1 VTCPSCSATVPE
13 GARFCP
19 TCGHALHAVADE
31 RRVVTVV
38 FGDLVGFT
46 ALSETRDPEQ
56 VKNLVD
62 RCFALLANDI
72 TTYGGRVDKVVGDA
86 VVALFGA
93 PLAHEDDAER
103 AVRAAMQMQRTIERE
118 APRMGAPVRMRI
130 GVNSGE
136 VLVGALRAGGDYTAM
151 GDVVNAAAR
160 LQTAAQPGQ
169 VVVGPE
175 THASTAS
182 VFHYEPLGQVPVRGR
197 DEPIEAWA
205 ALEALVEPG
214 QRQRTRIPLV
224 GRDPEVGLLCH
235 ALTAAIGA
243 CRPHLALVLGEA
255 GMGKSRLAE
264 EVATAAR
271 EEHGALVLEG
281 RSLPYGAAN
290 VWWPFAEAVRQA
302 CGISP
307 EDSGDEA
314 RAKCLRAVS
323 AAGGGSPEDPEHV
336 RTADALLYT
345 LGKEGKLSEVD
356 PARARDEVARGVRR
370 FLSDLAA
377 DRPVVLALSDV
388 QWADDSVLAMVDAL
402 LDGLVRLPLVVVLT
416 ARPDLAERW
425 HPAPGSHNL
434 IVLNVDPLDP
444 VSAGQLV
451 DVLLDGQATDDVREL
466 LVARSGGNPFFLEE
480 LAGLLQESGMLV
492 DVPVGSVPV
501 LPATLRGL
509 IAARLDSLPVEQRGV
524 IEDAAV
530 LGRRA
535 GLRAL
540 ETMAEARGASRARV
554 AVDALAARD
563 LLAVRDERWEFR
575 SDLVREVAYGT
586 LTKAERARRHARFA
600 SWLEGASKEKERQ
613 DELLEDLARHY
624 AVAAELVAEVGDV
637 VGVPGDV
644 AERALSTLQKAAE
657 RAEDREIHPVAARL
671 YDQQLRLLGDEPGPA
686 RRHALIG
693 RGRARTALRELEDA
707 HADLE
712 AAVLESRAVGD
723 EVALAR
729 ALTTRGDLERNEA
742 DYAASLATLEEARQL
757 WLRLGDRRGEAAALR
772 RTGLTNLFSGDL
784 DAAEAALVE
793 AFAAFSEIGSR
804 RGVAW
809 ANQNLAW
816 ISFYRGE
823 QDVAEARLNDS
834 ISLFADIGD
843 WGGLGW
849 SLGLMAW
856 VQFTRGHRGEAERL
870 ALQARDEAGGH
881 GDRWAD
887 GMMTVLLANI
897 RLWQGRAAEA
907 VERALEARRLFEEL
921 GDVWGACRALAP
933 LSYALL
939 LTGQPEEARRAVAAA
954 YGAAEHL
961 TDVDAIAYPGILAAN
976 VELHA
981 GDGEAAVKALER
993 AQLALEGP
1001 GAPAM
1006 RVGEEEIA
1014 HLVGLA
1020 LLQTG
1025 RPSVG
1030 HTWLETALPR
1040 VRDVGPRAAALG
1052 ASALVKAA
1060 VGDVEGAR
1068 ARAAEVAALPG
1079 GTYMDLV
1086 LSLLGAGCAAARVGE
1101 GDTAVANLDEA
1112 AALLDATD
1120 DRVTPAVVALARGR
1134 VLEAL
1139 GDPRSDAALQAAR
1152 RNLDALGLPAAGWDV
1167 AFRHATGAVTG
1178 VG

>member
-19 TCGHALHAVADE
+19 TCGHAIHAVADE

-103 AVRAAMQMQRTIERE
+103 AVRAALQMQRTIERE

-175 THASTAS
+175 THAGTAS
-182 VFHYEPLGQVPVRGR
+182 VFHYESLGAVPVRGR

-205 ALEALVEPG
+205 AVEALVEPG

-224 GRDPEVGLLCH
+224 GRGPEVGLLCH

-243 CRPHLALVLGEA
+243 TRAHLALVLGEA

-271 EEHGALVLEG
+271 DEHGALVLEG

-290 VWWPFAEAVRQA
+290 IWWPFAEAVRQA

-307 EDSGDEA
+307 DDSGDEA

-323 AAGGGSPEDPEHV
+323 AAGGGSPEDPDHV
-336 RTADALLYT
+336 RTADALLYL
-345 LGKEGKLSEVD
+345 LGKEGKLAEVD
-356 PARARDEVARGVRR
+356 PARARDEVARGLRR
-370 FLSDLAA
+370 FLSGLAA
-377 DRPVVLALSDV
+377 DRPVVLVLSDV
-388 QWADDSVLAMVDAL
+388 QWADDAVLSLVDAL
-402 LDGLVRLPLVVVLT
+402 LDGVVRLPLVVVLT

-425 HPAPGSHNL
+425 HPAHGSHNL
-434 IVLNVDPLDP
+434 VVLNVDPLDP
-444 VSAGQLV
+444 VAAGQLV
-451 DVLLDGQATDDVREL
+451 DVLLDGQATDDVRDL

-480 LAGLLQESGMLV
+480 LAGLLMESGILV
-492 DVPVGSVPV
+492 GAPVGSVPV

-509 IAARLDSLPVEQRGV
+509 IAARLDSLPVDQRGV

-540 ETMAEARGASRARV
+540 EAMADGRGASGARAV
-554 AVDALAARD
+554 IDALAARD
-563 LLAVRDERWEFR
+563 LIVVRDERWEFR

-600 SWLEGASKEKERQ
+600 SWLEGVTKEKERQ
-613 DELLEDLARHY
+613 DEMLEDLARHY
-624 AVAAELVAEVGDV
+624 AAAAELAAEVGEV
-637 VGVPGDV
+637 VGVPADV
-644 AERALSTLQKAAE
+644 RDRALSTLQKAAE

-693 RGRARTALRELEDA
+693 RGRARTALRQLEDA
-707 HADLE
+707 RADLE
-712 AAVLESRAVGD
+712 AALAESRAVGD
-723 EVALAR
+723 EVAEAR

-742 DYAASLATLEEARQL
+742 DYATSLVTLEEARQL

-816 ISFYRGE
+816 IAFYRGE

-870 ALQARDEAGGH
+870 ALQARDEAGGQ
-881 GDRWAD
+881 GDRWAH

-897 RLWQGRAAEA
+897 RLWQGRAGEA
-907 VERALEARRLFEEL
+907 VERALEARRLFDEL

-933 LSYALL
+933 LSQALL
-939 LTGQPEEARRAVAAA
+939 VTGQPEEARRAVSAAFAAA
-954 YGAAEHL
+954 ENL
-961 TDVDAIAYPGILAAN
+961 SDVDALAYPGILSAN

-981 GDGEAAVKALER
+981 GDGEAAVRALEG

-1001 GAPAM
+1001 GASAM
-1006 RVGEEEIA
+1006 RVGEEEVA

-1025 RPSVG
+1025 RPDVG

-1052 ASALVKAA
+1052 ASALIKAA
-1060 VGDVEGAR
+1060 VGDLEAAR

-1086 LSLLGAGCAAARVGE
+1086 LSLMGAACAAARSNEAGA
-1101 GDTAVANLDEA
+1101 AVAALDEA

-1120 DRVTPAVVALARGR
+1120 DRLTPAVVALARGH

-1139 GDPRSDAALQAAR
+1139 DDPTAHRALASAR
-1152 RNLDALGLPAAGWDV
+1152 DQLDALGLPATGWDL
-1167 AFRHATGAVTG
+1167 AFRHATGAVTAAS
-1178 VG
+1178 